1 MSPQLYRLFY
11 LFENI
16 MEPKRLPRI
25 LIVGPLNGQQRLLE
39 QMLQDRADMRFVS
52 SAQGAK
58 LVGSMGRKCD
68 KCILWVS
75 YVSHSHFQ
83 VVKNTFASEN
93 IKFVTGGVDKLK
105 AQIEELCS

>member
-1 MSPQLYRLFY
+1 MDQ
-11 LFENI
+11 
-16 MEPKRLPRI
+16 KRLLRI

-39 QMLQDRADMRFVS
+39 RSLQGRVDMRFVS

-58 LVGSMGRKCD
+58 LVNTMGRRCD
-68 KCILWVS
+68 KCILWIS

-83 VVKNTFASEN
+83 VVKKTFTSEN